1 MTEYLM
7 PILRGAGFSILYPVA
22 LIPALWAM
30 GGAFFRINRADDGM
44 DHTFLSFTAGL
55 DLAALFV
62 LVGMTL
68 FPGVRTPGIL
78 AVLLLC
84 AGVICCFFARRPA
97 FSALFRREN
106 LVFLLPAFIL
116 LAYLG
121 FTFTSPGGWDECV
134 YQFAVPRRW
143 AESGSLSVQRD
154 IPYSGFPALPQILY
168 VPLYSAGGVMG
179 IRLFTFFVQ
188 CILVAGTIPLFR
200 GQRTEGA
207 FLLAAFLLA
216 PVVVSGFCHSY
227 AELFLSLNLLA
238 GIRMGLAEKWNRRG
252 FILSGLFAGAMAAVK
267 LSGILPAACLLLWRL
282 LRMPRGSRIRRAL
295 LFLAAGVFFAG
306 MFYARPL
313 AETGN
318 PCYPYLSGLFGSED
332 SVVSEYHHRLGSDR
346 FGYDNALT
354 GFPRSFYDLSL
365 PNSSASFDGT
375 FGLTFLL
382 WLAVSTLLLLRLLR
396 HPRSRKCIP
405 PLFIPPVLFYAGWY
419 LSSPQ
424 ARFLVPGAILAIP
437 VCLFA
442 LRTIPRRWRFG
453 FLALLLLCAVAS
465 VPVKTLRYLGRNWK
479 QAAVGDAQGQ
489 LDLLFGRTGDD
500 YLPACAMLRDRRE
513 GVLLLLFEE
522 RTLYMPSNARV
533 GTPLFQD
540 LYLNGGLSADRLYED
555 FLEKGVRTVYLR
567 KPINNPDLLPEM
579 LALYPPVL
587 DAVEELLV
595 RKKLVFL
602 GRVGSE
608 EAFLFSVNV
617 GSGYGRG
624 FLKPY

>member
-7 PILRGAGFSILYPVA
+7 PILRGAGFSILYPAA
-22 LIPALWAM
+22 LIPALWAI
-30 GGAFFRINRADDGM
+30 GGAFFRINRSDDGR
-44 DHTFLSFTAGL
+44 DNAFLSFTAGL

-62 LVGMTL
+62 LVAMTL

-84 AGVICCFFARRPA
+84 AGVICGFFARRPGL
-97 FSALFRREN
+97 SALFRRKN
-106 LVFLLPAFIL
+106 LVFLLPASIL

-121 FTFTSPGGWDECV
+121 FTFTYPGGWDECV

-143 AESGSLSVQRD
+143 AESGSLSVLDD
-154 IPYSGFPALPQILY
+154 IPYSGFPALPQIFY
-168 VPLYSAGGVMG
+168 VPLYAAGGVMG

-188 CILVAGTIPLFR
+188 CILIAGTIPLFR
-200 GQRTEGA
+200 GRRTEGA

-216 PVVVSGFCHSY
+216 PVVVTGFCHSY

-238 GIRMGLAEKWNRRG
+238 GIRMGLTEKGNRRG

-267 LSGILPAACLLLWRL
+267 LSGILPAVCLLLWRL

-295 LFLAAGVFFAG
+295 VFLSAGAFFAG

-318 PCYPYLSGLFGSED
+318 PCYPYLAGLFGSEHKAL
-332 SVVSEYHHRLGSDR
+332 SEYHHRLGRDK

-354 GFPRSFYDLSL
+354 GFPRSFSDLSR
-365 PNSSASFDGT
+365 PDSSNPFDGT
-375 FGLTFLL
+375 FGIPFLL
-382 WLAVSTLLLLRLLR
+382 WLAASAALLLRLLR
-396 HPRSRKCIP
+396 HPRSRKWIP
-405 PLFIPPVLFYAGWY
+405 PLFFPPLLFYAGWY

-424 ARFLVPGAILAIP
+424 ARFLIPGAILAIP
-437 VCLFA
+437 VALFF
-442 LRTIPRRWRFG
+442 LRTIPRPCRFG
-453 FLALLLLCAVAS
+453 FLSLLLICALVS
-465 VPVKTLRYLGRNWK
+465 VPLKTMRYLGRNWK

-500 YLPACAMLRDRRE
+500 YLPACAMLRDSNK

-540 LYLNGGLSADRLYED
+540 RYLADDLSADQLYEM
-555 FLEKGVRTVYLR
+555 FLEAGVRTVYLR
-567 KPINNPDLLPEM
+567 KPVYNPDLLEDM
-579 LALYPPVL
+579 LALYPPTL
-587 DAVEELLV
+587 RAMEELLL

-602 GRVGSE
+602 GRVGNE
-608 EAFLFSVNV
+608 EAFIFSVNP
-617 GSGYGRG
+617 GHGQG
-624 FLKPY
+624 FRRMY

>member
-7 PILRGAGFSILYPVA
+7 PIIRGAGFSILYPAA

-30 GGAFFRINRADDGM
+30 GAALFRINRADDGR
-44 DHTFLSFTAGL
+44 DNTFLSFTAGL

-62 LVGMTL
+62 LLGMTL
-68 FPGVRTPGIL
+68 FPGERTPGIL

-84 AGVICCFFARRPA
+84 IGLICCFFAHKPD
-97 FSALFRREN
+97 FSALFCRKN
-106 LVFLLPAFIL
+106 LVFLLPASIL

-121 FTFTSPGGWDECV
+121 FTFTYPGGWDECV

-143 AESGSLSVQRD
+143 AESGSLSVLDD

-188 CILVAGTIPLFR
+188 CILAAGTIPLFR
-200 GQRTEGA
+200 GRRAEGA
-207 FLLAAFLLA
+207 FLLASFLLA
-216 PVVVSGFCHSY
+216 PLVVSGFCHSY
-227 AELFLSLNLLA
+227 AELFISLNLLA
-238 GIRMGLAEKWNRRG
+238 GIRIGLAEKPNRRS

-282 LRMPRGSRIRRAL
+282 LRMPRGNRIRRAF
-295 LFLAAGVFFAG
+295 LFLPAAAFFAG

-318 PCYPYLSGLFGSED
+318 PCHPYLAGLFGSEHEA
-332 SVVSEYHHRLGSDR
+332 VSEYHHRLGRDR
-346 FGYDNALT
+346 YGYDNVLT
-354 GFPRSFYDLSL
+354 GFPRSFSELSR
-365 PNSSASFDGT
+365 PGGSKPFDGS
-375 FGLTFLL
+375 FGLPFLL
-382 WLAVSTLLLLRLLR
+382 WLAVSAVLLLRLLR
-396 HPRSRKCIP
+396 RPRSRKWIP
-405 PLFIPPVLFYAGWY
+405 PLFFPPMLFYAGWY

-424 ARFLVPGAILAIP
+424 ARFLIPGAVLAVP

-442 LRTIPRRWRFG
+442 LRTMPRRWRFG
-453 FLALLLLCAVAS
+453 FLGLLLLCALIS
-465 VPVKTLRYLGRNWK
+465 VPVKTMRYLGRNWK
-479 QAAVGDAQGQ
+479 QAAAGDAQGQ

-540 LYLNGGLSADRLYED
+540 RYLTGDLIADWLYDE

-567 KPINNPDLLPEM
+567 MPINNPDLLEDM
-579 LALYPPVL
+579 LALYPKVRS
-587 DAVEELLV
+587 AMEELLV

-602 GRVGSE
+602 GRVGAE
-608 EAFLFSVNV
+608 DAFIFSVNT
-617 GSGYGRG
+617 RMRH
-624 FLKPY
+624 

>member
-7 PILRGAGFSILYPVA
+7 PIVRGAGFPILYPLA

-30 GGAFFRINRADDGM
+30 GGAFFRIDRADDGS
-44 DHTFLSFTAGL
+44 DNAFLSFTAGL

-62 LVGMTL
+62 RVGMTL
-68 FPGVRTPGIL
+68 FPGERTPGVL

-84 AGVICCFFARRPA
+84 IGLVCCFFAHKPC
-97 FSALFRREN
+97 FSGLFQRKN
-106 LVFLLPAFIL
+106 LVYLLPASVL

-121 FTFTSPGGWDECV
+121 FTFTYPAGWDECV

-143 AESGSLSVQRD
+143 AESGSLDVLGD

-200 GQRTEGA
+200 GRRTEVA

-216 PVVVSGFCHSY
+216 PIVVSGFCNSY
-227 AELFLSLNLLA
+227 AELFLALNLLA
-238 GIRMGLAEKWNRRG
+238 GIRIGFTEKQNRRS
-252 FILSGLFAGAMAAVK
+252 FILTGLFAGAMAAVK

-282 LRMPRGSRIRRAL
+282 LRMPRGNRIRRAL
-295 LFLAAGVFFAG
+295 LFLSAGAFFAG

-318 PCYPYLSGLFGSED
+318 PCYPYLSALFGSEH
-332 SVVSEYHHRLGSDR
+332 SVMSEYHHRLGHDR

-354 GFPRSFYDLSL
+354 GFPRSFSDLSR
-365 PNSSASFDGT
+365 PGGSKPFDGS

-382 WLAVSTLLLLRLLR
+382 WLAVSAVLLLRLLR
-396 HPRSRKCIP
+396 RPRSRKWIP
-405 PLFIPPVLFYAGWY
+405 PLFFPPMLFYAGWY

-424 ARFLVPGAILAIP
+424 TRFLIPGALLAIP

-442 LRTIPRRWRFG
+442 LRTIPRRPWRLC
-453 FLALLLLCAVAS
+453 FLSLLLLCALVS
-465 VPVKTLRYLGRNWK
+465 VPTKTMRYLGRNWR
-479 QAAVGDAQGQ
+479 QAFVGDAQGQ

-500 YLPACAMLRDRRE
+500 YLPACAMLRDSRD

-540 LYLNGGLSADRLYED
+540 RYLAEGLSADQLYD
-555 FLEKGVRTVYLR
+555 VFLREGVRTVYLR
-567 KPINNPDLLPEM
+567 VPINNPDLLEDM
-579 LALYPPVL
+579 FALYPEVRSAVDVL
-587 DAVEELLV
+587 EK
-595 RKKLVFL
+595 RHKLVFL
-602 GRVGSE
+602 GRVGKE
-608 EAFLFSVNV
+608 DAFIYSVNTP
-617 GSGYGRG
+617 R
-624 FLKPY
+624 KRH